1 MQDRYAGDVGDFG
14 KIGMLRKISESG
26 LSIGVNWYL
35 TYKPEEHNNADGKHI
50 GYLSD
55 SLFKGCDDE
64 LLKSLNTIANG
75 TRSIVALENANLIP
89 NAYYYREVLRSGSD
103 NNFLRTDWHR
113 NSFKK
118 LQKADIIFC
127 DPDNGLIVKSVSQK
141 SYKSDKYILHDE
153 LVSYYQAGKSVVF
166 YNHRCREQEKVYLQR
181 FQTIKQRNELVRAE
195 WRGLKF
201 VRGTIR
207 DYIFILQPKHST
219 TVDIVIK
226 NMMNTNWKNHFSVLN
241 I

>member
-14 KIGMLRKISESG
+14 KIGMLRQISKSG
-26 LSIGVNWYL
+26 LVIGVNWYL

-50 GYLSD
+50 GYLND

-64 LLKSLNTIANG
+64 LLKSLYNITNG
-75 TRSIVALENANLIP
+75 TRNVSALENANLIP
-89 NAYYYREVLRSGSD
+89 NAYYYKELLKPGSD
-103 NNFLRTDWHR
+103 KNFLRSEWYR
-113 NSFKK
+113 NSLEK
-118 LQKADIIFC
+118 LSKSDIIFC

-141 SYKSDKYILHDE
+141 SNKSDKYVLHNE
-153 LVSYYQAGKSVVF
+153 LISYYQAGKSIVF

-181 FQTIKQRNELVRAE
+181 FQTLMQNSELIGAE
-195 WRGLKF
+195 WRGLKY

-207 DYIFILQPKHST
+207 DYIFILQPKHSMA
-219 TVDIVIK
+219 VDIVIN
-226 NMMNTNWKNHFSVLN
+226 NMMESKWKKHFSVLN